1 MVYSY
6 RNIVTGF
13 AAELTAEEAK
23 AVEDKDGFLSA
34 MELCVT
40 TKSLVQEIPFHQK
53 RHHHLT
59 MKAMGLTRPAQQL
72 EIFVILTAMDAAVED
87 GMGVLSLSLGGGS
100 APIFED
106 SMAGGA
112 LEMLI
117 EEFS

>member
-6 RNIVTGF
+6 RIIVTGF
-13 AAELTAEEAK
+13 AAKLTAEEAK
-23 AVEDKDGFLSA
+23 LWKIRMDFCQQWN
-34 MELCVT
+34 CVT

-53 RHHHLT
+53 RHHHLM

-106 SMAGGA
+106 SMAVGA
-112 LEMLI
+112 LEILI